1 LATFTIARKKK
12 EDTMREETR
21 VLARAQARILTDR
34 EKEIVAGGI
43 GTKTVC
49 TIGPGHSKD
58 GDVSLGEC

>member
-1 LATFTIARKKK
+1 
-12 EDTMREETR
+12 MREETR